1 MKINLQKTAAACGIF
16 ASGLIAGY
24 TASRLAL
31 PLRKRIESLKG
42 SSEKFTD
49 IKIAPII
56 PDLDLDSG
64 KSMDNLG
71 LDLALE

>member
-24 TASRLAL
+24 TASRFAQ
-31 PLRKRIESLKG
+31 PLKQRYKSLKV
-42 SSEKFTD
+42 SSEKLSD

-56 PDLDLDSG
+56 PDLDSG
-64 KSMDNLG
+64 TPMENLG

>member
-1 MKINLQKTAAACGIF
+1 MKINLQKTATFCGIF

-24 TASRLAL
+24 TASRAAR
-31 PLRKRIESLKG
+31 PLKKRLESLKG
-42 SSEKFTD
+42 STEKLSD

-56 PDLDLDSG
+56 PDLDSG
-64 KSMDNLG
+64 KPMDSLG